1 MVTGSTA
8 CRAGCSSVAFA
19 LIGRVANVA
28 MRDHVIWIL
37 CRWVMWMVYHPE
49 LLTVAK
55 FEGSIRLTFSSG
67 RVTAANSTPLAFQL
81 SAPGHSLSFSCRI
94 SNPDTSAGRQLSLY
108 MSPGIL
114 IHLLSIVS
122 LGLASAWEPVFIVD
136 VSEPLHDVWV
146 RPEMSFHEFAFRLFV
161 HFCWSLASLLILQPS
176 GEPLHIVIVLR
187 HRQSVLTSQEP
198 VSKYL
203 LKGVMQMNDSFWDF
217 TIPKKQVYS
226 LPTLQI
232 YPLFVFYTH
241 QHVMCMFGLY
251 ICIQGT
257 PLKCH
262 LCFAPCLMDMDVSE
276 FWTKWEGLQKSKQ
289 NICWV
294 R

>member
-1 MVTGSTA
+1 
-8 CRAGCSSVAFA
+8 
-19 LIGRVANVA
+19 
-28 MRDHVIWIL
+28 
-37 CRWVMWMVYHPE
+37 
-49 LLTVAK
+49 
-55 FEGSIRLTFSSG
+55 
-67 RVTAANSTPLAFQL
+67 
-81 SAPGHSLSFSCRI
+81 
-94 SNPDTSAGRQLSLY
+94 
-108 MSPGIL
+108 
-114 IHLLSIVS
+114 
-122 LGLASAWEPVFIVD
+122 
-136 VSEPLHDVWV
+136 
-146 RPEMSFHEFAFRLFV
+146 MSFHEFAFRLFV

-176 GEPLHIVIVLR
+176 GEPLHIAIVLR
-187 HRQSVLTSQEP
+187 HMQSVLTSQEP

-203 LKGVMQMNDSFWDF
+203 LEGVMQMNDSFWDF

-232 YPLFVFYTH
+232 YPLLVFYTH

-276 FWTKWEGLQKSKQ
+276 FWTKWEVLQKSKQ